1 LIVAEVIF
9 QEVNYTLTDVLGNT
23 YTGTSE
29 KVAGGTLT
37 LPGVAGCTF
46 TNENMD
52 GNNYTATINFPFP
65 VSKEGRVINS
75 TGVVYNGCVLIRQ
88 HEKVGNRD
96 YYQMYSW
103 DVPHKCYTYISFD
116 KEKPMIA
123 CFNKLKS
130 TQVNLHNEDIS
141 SKFAE
146 LDISFDDIAQVKLHQ
161 NMNSFSLD
169 DMFRDRVVN
178 QENEASLKR

>member
-1 LIVAEVIF
+1 
-9 QEVNYTLTDVLGNT
+9 
-23 YTGTSE
+23 
-29 KVAGGTLT
+29 
-37 LPGVAGCTF
+37 
-46 TNENMD
+46 
-52 GNNYTATINFPFP
+52 
-65 VSKEGRVINS
+65 
-75 TGVVYNGCVLIRQ
+75 
-88 HEKVGNRD
+88 
-96 YYQMYSW
+96 
-103 DVPHKCYTYISFD
+103 
-116 KEKPMIA
+116 MIA

>member
-1 LIVAEVIF
+1 MKINEASRCVGYNDTIAKEA
-9 QEVNYTLTDVLGNT
+9 YVLANLLSETGDSSKSGYLDDSITGMSLDEFGNLQFES
-23 YTGTSE
+23 YRE
-29 KVAGGTLT
+29 
-37 LPGVAGCTF
+37 
-46 TNENMD
+46 
-52 GNNYTATINFPFP
+52 
-65 VSKEGRVINS
+65 KEGRVINS

>member
-1 LIVAEVIF
+1 MKINEASKCVGYNDRVVEEAYV
-9 QEVNYTLTDVLGNT
+9 LTKLLSETGDSSKSGYLDDSITGMSLDEFGNLQFES
-23 YTGTSE
+23 YRE
-29 KVAGGTLT
+29 
-37 LPGVAGCTF
+37 
-46 TNENMD
+46 
-52 GNNYTATINFPFP
+52 
-65 VSKEGRVINS
+65 KEGRVINS
-75 TGVVYNGCVLIRQ
+75 TGVVFDGCVLIKQ

-103 DVPHKCYTYISFD
+103 DVSDKCYTYISFD
-116 KEKPMIA
+116 EEKPMTD

-141 SKFAE
+141 LKFAE
-146 LDISFDDIAQVKLHQ
+146 LGISFDDIAQVKLHQ

-169 DMFRDRVVN
+169 DMFRDRVVS